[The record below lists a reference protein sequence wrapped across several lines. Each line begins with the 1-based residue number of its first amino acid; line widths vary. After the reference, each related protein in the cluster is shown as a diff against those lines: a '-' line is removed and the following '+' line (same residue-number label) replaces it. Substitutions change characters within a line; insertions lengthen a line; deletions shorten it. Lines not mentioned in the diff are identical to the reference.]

1 MVGLLVSWAAPVV
14 ALHLVS
20 GAGQSFST
28 WNHTHLAPRPSRKAN
43 PRPGSR
49 AGRGRAL
56 FGGCPV
62 RDAGACLDRGTGGD
76 EPQEGVADRLPPA
89 VTELEARPVSTA
101 ERPGSSTSALIARP
115 DVVPVDPSRPTG
127 GAEQPQASALIQAL
141 HHAPADLRSSI
152 KPETSS
158 PVRANRDGVSLQEG
172 SRRQLPAKEL
182 AAVGR
187 TGMHRGLGKPGPV

>member
-89 VTELEARPVSTA
+89 VSELEAD
-101 ERPGSSTSALIARP
+101 PGEQARLAGELPAARP
-115 DVVPVDPSRPTG
+115 AGLIERGQRVDQVAA
-127 GAEQPQASALIQAL
+127 GA
-141 HHAPADLRSSI
+141 
-152 KPETSS
+152 
-158 PVRANRDGVSLQEG
+158 
-172 SRRQLPAKEL
+172 
-182 AAVGR
+182 
-187 TGMHRGLGKPGPV
+187 